1 LAVYVKRLEIWEFP
15 AISKEPEMML
25 AKFGN
30 RLVKVLDEGA
40 YYSLVVYNEFG
51 MEITEYIENSELE
64 FIETEDEE

>member
-1 LAVYVKRLEIWEFP
+1 MR
-15 AISKEPEMML
+15 L

-40 YYSLVVYNEFG
+40 YYSFIVYNELG
-51 MEITEYIENSELE
+51 MEITEYVENSELE